1 MARRYNCSVGTRSR
15 RIPPE
20 HPLRK
25 LFQELVRRH
34 FFHGAQLYDSE
45 IAEYVS
51 GVLADFAHVD
61 NVYRIRNAQGRR
73 LEEVA
78 AMLVESNPLLDAPS
92 FDREREVRKHI
103 GDFTLFFTGLFPE
116 AVASLP
122 RIRRFSLDR
131 FIDYVAAGKES
142 YAIVSA
148 FNVFE
153 YRDEAPLFRRLS
165 DRFEQCVFGLNLA
178 KREIEWL
185 QGDSYRQFR
194 KGLGLD
200 SG

>member
-1 MARRYNCSVGTRSR
+1 M
-15 RIPPE
+15 RISEE

-25 LFQELVRRH
+25 LFQELVWRH
-34 FFHGAQLYDSE
+34 FFRGAQLYDSD

-51 GVLADFAHVD
+51 GVLTDFTYVD
-61 NVYRIRNAQGRR
+61 NVYRIRNAGGRR

-78 AMLVESNPLLDAPS
+78 EMLVESNPLLDAPS
-92 FDREREVRKHI
+92 FDREREVRKHV

-122 RIRRFSLDR
+122 RLRPLSLDT

-142 YAIVSA
+142 YGVVAA
-148 FNVFE
+148 FNLFE
-153 YRDEAPLFRRLS
+153 YRKEAPLFRRLS
-165 DRFEQCVFGLNLA
+165 DRFEQCVFGLNLV
-178 KREIEWL
+178 KQEIEHL
-185 QGDSYRQFR
+185 QGGTYRQLR
-194 KGLGLD
+194 TDLGLD